1 MEQYISAIGQ
11 DSHRFVDENS
21 CERNKKL
28 ILAGIEIP
36 GMPGL
41 SGNSDADVVFHA
53 LTNAISGVTC
63 ENILGNAADK
73 MCSEGITDSR
83 EYLEYAVNTLN
94 GMELVHISISI
105 ECKKP
110 KISPYIEEFRKSIAK
125 STGVS
130 KNSIG
135 ITATSGEELTAFGK
149 GLGIQVFC
157 IITVRRFL
165 P

>member
-11 DSHRFVDENS
+11 DSHRFVDENG
-21 CERNKKL
+21 CEKGKEL
-28 ILAGIEIP
+28 ILAGVKIP
-36 GMPGL
+36 GLPGL

-53 LTNAISGVTC
+53 ITNAISGVTC
-63 ENILGNAADK
+63 ENVLGNIADK
-73 MCSEGITDSR
+73 MCSDGITDSR
-83 EYLEYAVNTLN
+83 EYLEYAVNTLDR
-94 GMELVHISISI
+94 MEIIHISLSI

-110 KISPYIEEFRKSIAK
+110 KISPYIDKFRKSISKA
-125 STGVS
+125 TGVS
-130 KNSIG
+130 ESSIG
-135 ITATSGEELTAFGK
+135 ITATTGEGLTPFGQ

>member
-1 MEQYISAIGQ
+1 LEQYISAIGQ
-11 DSHRFVDENS
+11 DSHRFVEENS
-21 CERNKKL
+21 CENNKKL
-28 ILAGIEIP
+28 ILAGVEIKDL
-36 GMPGL
+36 PGL

-63 ENILGNAADK
+63 ENVLGNLADK

-83 EYLEYAVNTLN
+83 EYLDYAINTLN
-94 GMELVHISISI
+94 GMEIVHISISI

-110 KISPYIEEFRKSIAK
+110 KITPYIEKMRKSISK

-130 KNSIG
+130 ENSIG
-135 ITATSGEELTAFGK
+135 ITATSGEELTSFGQ